1 MNAFI
6 ESSTARTLPAN
17 GDALALVPGGD
28 FVRRTYKTTAVVA
41 AFVLFVL
48 ASYNQFWALAPVA
61 GGVLLGLALLRV
73 LEWGVRR
80 AFTPERAREA
90 RRGTGLG
97 KPKAALVVAALVKY
111 PVVAGLLWTVTRF
124 WSAREVM
131 AFAGGFVL
139 VQTVIALRGMGRF
152 LVERLADTEMKPVR
166 RPHDNR

>member
-1 MNAFI
+1 MNNVTENGEKNGADFV
-6 ESSTARTLPAN
+6 ARTYRMTI
-17 GDALALVPGGD
+17 
-28 FVRRTYKTTAVVA
+28 FVA

-61 GGVLLGLALLRV
+61 CGVLLGLMLLRV

-90 RRGTGLG
+90 RRARGARLG

-111 PVVAGLLWTVTRF
+111 PVVAGLLWAVTRF

-139 VQTVIALRGMGRF
+139 VQSVIALRGMGRF
-152 LVERLADTEMKPVR
+152 LVERLADTEAKPVSGQR
-166 RPHDNR
+166 ARNNRY